1 MTANLTILVVV
12 KEPSRDHIKQY
23 RDHQGTILGTV
34 KELNNVVRVSFSIS
48 ILKLAEVS
56 DCNDS
61 MRKVVVILFF
71 VLFFYVLF
79 FFRGPRKKFCASHYA
94 KTVKGRKISKTDLD
108 SCHSEALQD

>member
-34 KELNNVVRVSFSIS
+34 TELNNVVRVSFSLS
-48 ILKLAEVS
+48 ILKLAEVR

-61 MRKVVVILFF
+61 MRRVVVILLFF
-71 VLFFYVLF
+71 VSAH
-79 FFRGPRKKFCASHYA
+79 RG
-94 KTVKGRKISKTDLD
+94 KIFVRVTT
-108 SCHSEALQD
+108 QRP

>member
-34 KELNNVVRVSFSIS
+34 KELNNVVRVSFSLS
-48 ILKLAEVS
+48 ILKLAEVR

-61 MRKVVVILFF
+61 MRKVVVILLNHELQF
-71 VLFFYVLF
+71 VIYC
-79 FFRGPRKKFCASHYA
+79 FC
-94 KTVKGRKISKTDLD
+94 TRDI
-108 SCHSEALQD
+108 

>member
-34 KELNNVVRVSFSIS
+34 TELNNVVRVSFSLS

-61 MRKVVVILFF
+61 MRTVVVILFILILSTLYF
-71 VLFFYVLF
+71 YQSIFILSYHYLF
-79 FFRGPRKKFCASHYA
+79 
-94 KTVKGRKISKTDLD
+94 
-108 SCHSEALQD
+108 